1 MSFIPGGTSRLYLE
15 EISEPDHFR
24 CTQENPQHECSS
36 PSARTPLRRR
46 RIDSQG
52 LKRRMGIRVGLD
64 SSAALKSA
72 YRTPQG
78 ISATSNSNS
87 SNSQLYP
94 RSDEQRTDRDFRTNI
109 PPGRPPYRRDP

>member
-24 CTQENPQHECSS
+24 CTQENPQHECSC

-64 SSAALKSA
+64 SSAALKAA
-72 YRTPQG
+72 YRTPQAT
-78 ISATSNSNS
+78 SPTSNSNQRCRRFS
-87 SNSQLYP
+87 RSGGDSLAKTPATQLP
-94 RSDEQRTDRDFRTNI
+94 L
-109 PPGRPPYRRDP
+109 PKHH

>member
-24 CTQENPQHECSS
+24 CTQENPQHECSC
-36 PSARTPLRRR
+36 
-46 RIDSQG
+46 

-72 YRTPQG
+72 YMTPQG
-78 ISATSNSNS
+78 ISATSNSNQRCRRFS
-87 SNSQLYP
+87 RSGGDSLAKTPATQLP
-94 RSDEQRTDRDFRTNI
+94 L
-109 PPGRPPYRRDP
+109 PKHH